1 MARDAARAGAVAVP
15 SRRVAV
21 VRRLLV
27 LGGLLIAG
35 WILGCVAQ
43 SAHADEVPVPSPDVV
58 AEAPALER
66 AVETATERPPM
77 PDVVQAVVE
86 SPPPADAG
94 EAMEPAVELV
104 TPDAAP
110 LQPEVSASVP
120 DAGVVSVPLHRWT
133 PDAVSARSVGT
144 DGGQSVQRTVRH
156 HPAPVPAPERPDDH
170 SVAGGLA
177 MSGVTAGFP
186 SAVAWAPVPARAPS
200 GRLPGAVPPAVRT
213 AADEP
218 SFAPD

>member
-1 MARDAARAGAVAVP
+1 MARDAVQAGAIAVP

-43 SAHADEVPVPSPDVV
+43 SAHADEVPVTPPDVV
-58 AEAPALER
+58 AEAPALKQ
-66 AVETATERPPM
+66 AVEAATERPPM
-77 PDVVQAVVE
+77 PAVVQAVVE
-86 SPPPADAG
+86 SPPQVGAAEPV
-94 EAMEPAVELV
+94 EEPA

-110 LQPEVSASVP
+110 LHPKISESVTE
-120 DAGVVSVPLHRWT
+120 AGDVSVTVSPLHRWI
-133 PDAVSARSVGT
+133 PGAVSPRSGKV
-144 DGGQSVQRTVRH
+144 DGGQSMQRTVRD

-177 MSGVTAGFP
+177 MPGLTAGFP
-186 SAVAWAPVPARAPS
+186 GTVAWAPVPARAPS